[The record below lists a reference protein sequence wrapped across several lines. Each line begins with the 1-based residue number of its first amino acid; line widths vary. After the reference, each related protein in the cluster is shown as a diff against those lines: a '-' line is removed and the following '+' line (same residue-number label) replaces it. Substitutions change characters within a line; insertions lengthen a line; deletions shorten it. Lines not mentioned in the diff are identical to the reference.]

1 MSVKQFKF
9 VSPGVFINEIDN
21 SALNKTS
28 DAIGPTIIGRLERGP
43 SLRPVKVQ
51 SYSEFINI
59 FGEAIPGGD
68 GKDVWRNGNYTAPTY
83 AAYAA
88 QAYLRNSTPVNVV
101 RLLGA
106 ENPDAKTAGKAGW
119 KTATATYGAAGKPMA
134 VLTVFILFHRFWN
147 KPDMGTGTLA
157 AVWYFEDGH
166 IALTGNQ
173 LGLAQINQC
182 SP

>member
-21 SALNKTS
+21 SALSNAS
-28 DAIGPTIIGRLERGP
+28 DAIGPTIIGRLNKGP
-43 SLRPVKVQ
+43 ALRPVKVQ

-59 FGEAIPGGD
+59 FGEALPGGD
-68 GKDVWRNGNYTAPTY
+68 SKDVWRNGNRTAPTY

-106 ENPDAKTAGKAGW
+106 ESTDATTAGKAGW
-119 KTATATYGAAGKPMA
+119 NTAATTRCRL
-134 VLTVFILFHRFWN
+134 VLREWSYSPN
-147 KPDMGTGTLA
+147 R
-157 AVWYFEDGH
+157 YF
-166 IALTGNQ
+166 
-173 LGLAQINQC
+173 
-182 SP
+182 S